1 MKNRVISVFFEAI
14 NSSATSV
21 CWIIYR

>member
-1 MKNRVISVFFEAI
+1 MKNRMISVSFEVI

-21 CWIIYR
+21 RSTI